1 MQLEAELAK
10 FSPKKGMLL
19 TIGVFDGV
27 HLGHRH
33 LLSKLT
39 GLAQERGLLSGVVT
53 FSDHPRG
60 LLAPRTKLPFLT
72 DIEQRTRLLKNEGVD
87 EVIPLSFTPELAKL
101 SPKEFLGRLQE
112 LLKMQ
117 GLVVGPDFALGKG
130 RRGNIETLRKLG
142 AEMGFSFTVVPPRL
156 IDGEKVSST
165 AIRKALAE
173 GDMERA
179 QKLFGH
185 PFRLHGRVAR
195 GERRGI
201 ELLGFPTANI
211 DTDVE
216 QALPADGVYASQ
228 AFVGDKSYPAMTNIG
243 SNPTFGGD
251 KRLVEVYILD
261 YDKDL
266 YGQELAVDVLSR
278 LRDEIKFAS
287 AEALK
292 AQITED
298 VKKGKAILNTRGVK

>member
-1 MQLEAELAK
+1 
-10 FSPKKGMLL
+10 
-19 TIGVFDGV
+19 
-27 HLGHRH
+27 
-33 LLSKLT
+33 
-39 GLAQERGLLSGVVT
+39 
-53 FSDHPRG
+53 
-60 LLAPRTKLPFLT
+60 
-72 DIEQRTRLLKNEGVD
+72 
-87 EVIPLSFTPELAKL
+87 
-101 SPKEFLGRLQE
+101 
-112 LLKMQ
+112 
-117 GLVVGPDFALGKG
+117 
-130 RRGNIETLRKLG
+130 
-142 AEMGFSFTVVPPRL
+142 
-156 IDGEKVSST
+156 
-165 AIRKALAE
+165 
-173 GDMERA
+173 
-179 QKLFGH
+179 
-185 PFRLHGRVAR
+185 VAR